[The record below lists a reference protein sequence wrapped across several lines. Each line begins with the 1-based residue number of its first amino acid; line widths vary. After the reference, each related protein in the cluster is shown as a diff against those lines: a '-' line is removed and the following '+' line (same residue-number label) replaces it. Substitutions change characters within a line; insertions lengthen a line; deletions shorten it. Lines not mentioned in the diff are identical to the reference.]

1 MMVYLAVYNRM
12 RRVSK
17 DILGKYISNS
27 TGVKNHN
34 TLEKL
39 QMDYRICGEVEELC
53 AFPCLI
59 HISVKCKT

>member
-1 MMVYLAVYNRM
+1 M